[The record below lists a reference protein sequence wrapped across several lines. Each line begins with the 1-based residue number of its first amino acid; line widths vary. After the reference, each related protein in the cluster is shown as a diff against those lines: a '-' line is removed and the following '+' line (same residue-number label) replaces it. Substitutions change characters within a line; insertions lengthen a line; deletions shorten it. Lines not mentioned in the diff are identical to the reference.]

1 MRAPASKLAGIKAA
15 VRRGGPHSK
24 ALPRICVHVL
34 EDELKAEESFDI
46 KTDDGS
52 NGGHAGSRPPSS
64 GVGKVIFGLVVLLL
78 IAGAVLFRGITARVR
93 ASEDV
98 KGDTRD
104 LAVPTAAMSQ
114 PRLGAPQEE
123 IVLPGNIMAFI
134 DAPIYAR
141 TNGYL
146 KTWYVDIG
154 GRVKKG
160 QLLAE
165 IETPELDQQLQQ
177 ARAELAT
184 AKANYDLAQITA
196 ARYEFLLKSD
206 SVAKQDVDN
215 AEGDAHAKKAMVD
228 SASDNVNRLEQL
240 VSFEKV
246 YAPFDGVLTARN
258 TDIGQLIGSGSGSGA
273 KELFHVASIS
283 TLRVYVN
290 VPQIYSPAAVP
301 GVPSYLTMPQF
312 PGRHFPGKLTR
323 TSEAI
328 DQASRTLLVEV
339 DVANPTGEILP
350 GAYAEVHLKLPSA
363 ARAMV
368 IPVTSLIFRS
378 EGLRVGV
385 VRNNHAFMIPITLG
399 RDYGTEVEVVSGL
412 EGGEKVITSPPDSL
426 VEGQEVRIATPG
438 GGAPDA
444 GK

>member
-1 MRAPASKLAGIKAA
+1 MARF
-15 VRRGGPHSK
+15 R
-24 ALPRICVHVL
+24 

-52 NGGHAGSRPPSS
+52 VGGPSGPRPRSS
-64 GVGKVIFGLVVLLL
+64 GVGKVILGVVIALI

-98 KGDTRD
+98 KGDTHD
-104 LAVPTAAMSQ
+104 LAVPAVSLAQ
-114 PRLGAPQEE
+114 PKLGAPQEE
-123 IVLPGNIMAFI
+123 IVLPGNIQAFI

-154 GRVKKG
+154 GRVKKD

-196 ARYEFLLKSD
+196 ARYELLLKSD

-215 AEGDAHAKKAMVD
+215 AEGDARAKKAMVD
-228 SASDNVNRLEQL
+228 SAADNVKRLEQL

-273 KELFHVASIS
+273 KELFHVAAID

-301 GVPSYLTMPQF
+301 RVPAYLTMPQF
-312 PGRHFPGKLTR
+312 PGRRFPGRLTR

-339 DVANPTGEILP
+339 DVSNPTGEILP
-350 GAYAEVHLKLPSA
+350 GAYSEVHLKLPTATSSV
-363 ARAMV
+363 V
-368 IPVTSLIFRS
+368 IPVTSLLFRS

-385 VRNNHAFMIPITLG
+385 VRNDHAFMIPITLG

-412 EGGEKVITSPPDSL
+412 DGKEKVITNPPDSL
-426 VEGQEVRIATPG
+426 VDGQEVRIATPAG
-438 GGAPDA
+438 EAPA
-444 GK
+444 E

>member
-1 MRAPASKLAGIKAA
+1 
-15 VRRGGPHSK
+15 
-24 ALPRICVHVL
+24 
-34 EDELKAEESFDI
+34 LKAEESYDI
-46 KTDDGS
+46 KTHDEEGGGS
-52 NGGHAGSRPPSS
+52 GQPGGRPPSS
-64 GVGKVIFGLVVLLL
+64 GVGKVIFGLVVVL
-78 IAGAVLFRGITARVR
+78 IVAGAVLFRGITARVR

-98 KGDTRD
+98 KGDTHD
-104 LAVPTAAMSQ
+104 LAVPAVSLAQ
-114 PRLGAPQEE
+114 PRRSAPQEE
-123 IVLPGNIMAFI
+123 IVLPGNIQAFI

-146 KTWYVDIG
+146 KRWYVDIG
-154 GRVKKG
+154 GRVKDG

-184 AKANYDLAQITA
+184 AKANYDLAQTTA

-215 AEGDAHAKKAMVD
+215 AVGDAHAKKAMVD
-228 SASDNVNRLEQL
+228 SASDNVKRLEQL

-258 TDIGQLIGSGSGSGA
+258 TDIGQLIASGSGSGA
-273 KELFHVASIS
+273 KEMFHVAAIH

-290 VPQIYSPAAVP
+290 VPQLYSPAAVP
-301 GVPSYLTMPQF
+301 GVQAYLTMPQF
-312 PGRHFPGKLTR
+312 PGRRFPGKLVR
-323 TSEAI
+323 TSQAI

-339 DVANPTGEILP
+339 DVSNPTGEILP

-363 ARAMV
+363 TSTV
-368 IPVTSLIFRS
+368 VVPVTSLIFRS

-385 VRNNHAFMIPITLG
+385 VRNSHAFMIPITLG

-412 EGGEKVITSPPDSL
+412 DGSEKVITNPPDSL
-426 VEGQEVRIATPG
+426 VDGQEVRSATPAG
-438 GGAPDA
+438 GS
-444 GK
+444 

>member
-1 MRAPASKLAGIKAA
+1 M
-15 VRRGGPHSK
+15 
-24 ALPRICVHVL
+24 
-34 EDELKAEESFDI
+34 KAEESYDI
-46 KTDDGS
+46 ETHDGQ
-52 NGGHAGSRPPSS
+52 GGGSGLPRQRPPSS
-64 GVGKVIFGLVVLLL
+64 GMSKILLGVALLL
-78 IAGAVLFRGITARVR
+78 IVAGAVVYRGISTRVR
-93 ASEDV
+93 AAADV
-98 KGDTRD
+98 KADTQD
-104 LAVPTAAMSQ
+104 LAVPSVSLAQ
-114 PRLGAPQEE
+114 PKRGAPQEE
-123 IVLPGNIMAFI
+123 IILPGNIQAFI

-146 KTWYVDIG
+146 KHWYVDIG
-154 GRVKKG
+154 GRVKTG

-196 ARYEFLLKSD
+196 ARYESLLKSD

-215 AEGDAHAKKAMVD
+215 AVGDANAKKAMVD
-228 SASDNVNRLEQL
+228 SAADNVKRLEQL
-240 VSFEKV
+240 QSFEKV
-246 YAPFDGVLTARN
+246 YAPFDGVLTERK
-258 TDIGQLIGSGSGSGA
+258 TDIGQLINSGSAGGTN
-273 KELFHVASIS
+273 ELFHVAAIS

-301 GVPSYLTMPQF
+301 SVPTYLTMPQF
-312 PGRHFPGKLTR
+312 PGRRFPGKLVR

-363 ARAMV
+363 SSTVV

-385 VRNNHAFMIPITLG
+385 VRNRHAVLIPITLG
-399 RDYGTEVEVVSGL
+399 RDFGTEVEVVSGL
-412 EGGEKVITSPPDSL
+412 DGSEKVITNPPDSL
-426 VEGQEVRIATPG
+426 VDGQEVRSATPG
-438 GGAPDA
+438 ADQWGAQ
-444 GK
+444 